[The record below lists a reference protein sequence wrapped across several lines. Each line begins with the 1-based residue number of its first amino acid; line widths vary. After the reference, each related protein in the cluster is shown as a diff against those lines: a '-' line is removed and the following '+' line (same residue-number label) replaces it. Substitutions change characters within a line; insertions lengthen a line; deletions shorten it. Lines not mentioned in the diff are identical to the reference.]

1 VIEVAG
7 EQRTLNI
14 APIVDED
21 GFWLQ
26 PETWTK
32 DLARELAGKD
42 VPGGLTVDHWK
53 VIDCVRQYYLEFG
66 TIPPVRL
73 VVRSAGFSLRRI
85 HELFP
90 QGYAKGVCKIA
101 GIPQHTIRVAPMP
114 QVHRS

>member
-1 VIEVAG
+1 MAG
-7 EQRTLNI
+7 EQRALNT

-21 GFWLQ
+21 GFLLQ

-32 DLARELAGKD
+32 GIARELAGGD
-42 VPGGLTVDHWK
+42 MPGGLSRDHWK

-73 VVRSAGFSLRRI
+73 VVHSTAFSLRRI

-90 QGYAKGVCKIA
+90 QGYAKGVCKAA

-114 QVHRS
+114 HVHRS